1 MVTMKSR
8 LAVLAI
14 IFIFAFSTIARA
26 DVIADRPG
34 DVNGAS
40 GAGIIDISS
49 GSASAGADSAAA
61 GIGGTN
67 AAAGIGP
74 VITDAPV
81 PSGESGV
88 QIIDI
93 STGAKTTEVPMG
105 PVVTE
110 QIGGTAGTV
119 PVTAGSAVGAAEQEM
134 QKIIVLPEQKNA
146 VIKAAPETGADT
158 GSANIGTAASSTE
171 SETEASGKNAGTIEM
186 IDGPVQGSGTTTGES
201 APAAPS
207 GEAPAETSA
216 EASVQA
222 ETEKAQAPAGPVSAG
237 PGSQRVSLGF
247 GIVSPAH
254 NMGSQNL
261 AIGSVELA
269 DGSWQALGYDACI
282 HAPYYK
288 LIRETVDSLGTSW
301 YIVKYSGNRIGNA
314 HTNDGTKAGEVW
326 LLKADC
332 TAKNYIDIA
341 TANSTR
347 GKIVAAALE
356 LLGSRY
362 AYGGSGPDSF
372 DCSGLVK
379 YVCDK
384 AGVKVPRTSS
394 ELCALPNKVDI
405 SKLRPGDICGRNGHV
420 GIYIG
425 NDVFIHASESSV
437 GVVAEYLSSYNA
449 INRFT
454 AYINVVGD

>member
-49 GSASAGADSAAA
+49 GSAASGAVGANAGS
-61 GIGGTN
+61 GGTD

-81 PSGESGV
+81 PVPSGESSV

-93 STGAKTTEVPMG
+93 STGAKTTEIPVG
-105 PVVTE
+105 PVLTE
-110 QIGGTAGTV
+110 QTAEAIEQVVET
-119 PVTAGSAVGAAEQEM
+119 AEQET

-146 VIKAAPETGADT
+146 VIKAAPAT
-158 GSANIGTAASSTE
+158 GTAADETNAE
-171 SETEASGKNAGTIEM
+171 SAAAQAPETEASGENAGNIEM
-186 IDGPVQGSGTTTGES
+186 ID
-201 APAAPS
+201 
-207 GEAPAETSA
+207 
-216 EASVQA
+216 
-222 ETEKAQAPAGPVSAG
+222 GPVSAG

-254 NMGSQNL
+254 NMGNQKL

-332 TAKNYIDIA
+332 TVKNHIDIA
-341 TANSTR
+341 TANATR

>member
-49 GSASAGADSAAA
+49 GSAASGAAGANA
-61 GIGGTN
+61 GSGGTD

-119 PVTAGSAVGAAEQEM
+119 PVTAGSAVGAAEQET

-146 VIKAAPETGADT
+146 VIKAAPAT
-158 GSANIGTAASSTE
+158 GTAADSANAE
-171 SETEASGKNAGTIEM
+171 NAAAQAPETEASGKNAGTIEM
-186 IDGPVQGSGTTTGES
+186 IDGPVQGSGTATGEN
-201 APAAPS
+201 APTEPSTEAA
-207 GEAPAETSA
+207 AEPETVKA
-216 EASVQA
+216 E
-222 ETEKAQAPAGPVSAG
+222 APAGPVSAG

-341 TANSTR
+341 TANATR

>member
-14 IFIFAFSTIARA
+14 IFIFSFSTIARA

-49 GSASAGADSAAA
+49 GSAAIGT
-61 GIGGTN
+61 GGTN
-67 AAAGIGP
+67 AGTGGTNASAGFGP
-74 VITDAPV
+74 IISDAPAPV
-81 PSGESGV
+81 PSGESSV

-93 STGAKTTEVPMG
+93 STGSKTTEIPVG
-105 PVVTE
+105 PVLTE
-110 QIGGTAGTV
+110 QTAEAIEQVAETV
-119 PVTAGSAVGAAEQEM
+119 EQET
-134 QKIIVLPEQKNA
+134 QKVIVLPEQKNA
-146 VIKAAPETGADT
+146 VIKAAPAT
-158 GSANIGTAASSTE
+158 GTAADSANAE
-171 SETEASGKNAGTIEM
+171 SAAAQAPETEASGENAGNIEL
-186 IDGPVQGSGTTTGES
+186 ID
-201 APAAPS
+201 
-207 GEAPAETSA
+207 
-216 EASVQA
+216 
-222 ETEKAQAPAGPVSAG
+222 GPVSAG

-288 LIRETVDSLGTSW
+288 LIREAVDSLGTSW

-332 TAKNYIDIA
+332 TVKNHIDIA
-341 TANSTR
+341 TANAAR

-454 AYINVVGD
+454 TYINVAGD

>member
-49 GSASAGADSAAA
+49 GSAASGTIGTNAGS
-61 GIGGTN
+61 GGTD

-81 PSGESGV
+81 PVPSGESSV

-146 VIKAAPETGADT
+146 VIKAAPAT
-158 GSANIGTAASSTE
+158 GTAADGTNAE
-171 SETEASGKNAGTIEM
+171 SAAAQAPETEASGENAGNIEL
-186 IDGPVQGSGTTTGES
+186 ID
-201 APAAPS
+201 
-207 GEAPAETSA
+207 
-216 EASVQA
+216 
-222 ETEKAQAPAGPVSAG
+222 GPVSAG

-261 AIGSVELA
+261 AIGSVNLLTA
-269 DGSWQALGYDACI
+269 AGRHWDTMPASMR
-282 HAPYYK
+282 P
-288 LIRETVDSLGTSW
+288 TTS
-301 YIVKYSGNRIGNA
+301 
-314 HTNDGTKAGEVW
+314 
-326 LLKADC
+326 
-332 TAKNYIDIA
+332 
-341 TANSTR
+341 
-347 GKIVAAALE
+347 
-356 LLGSRY
+356 
-362 AYGGSGPDSF
+362 
-372 DCSGLVK
+372 
-379 YVCDK
+379 
-384 AGVKVPRTSS
+384 
-394 ELCALPNKVDI
+394 
-405 SKLRPGDICGRNGHV
+405 
-420 GIYIG
+420 
-425 NDVFIHASESSV
+425 
-437 GVVAEYLSSYNA
+437 
-449 INRFT
+449 
-454 AYINVVGD
+454 

>member
-1 MVTMKSR
+1 MITMKSR

-14 IFIFAFSTIARA
+14 IFIFSFSTTARA

-49 GSASAGADSAAA
+49 GSAASGAV
-61 GIGGTN
+61 GTN
-67 AAAGIGP
+67 AGSGGTDASAGIGP

-81 PSGESGV
+81 PVPSGESSV

-93 STGAKTTEVPMG
+93 STGAKTTEIPVG
-105 PVVTE
+105 PVLTE
-110 QIGGTAGTV
+110 QTAEAIEQVAET
-119 PVTAGSAVGAAEQEM
+119 AEQET
-134 QKIIVLPEQKNA
+134 QKVIVLPEQKNA
-146 VIKAAPETGADT
+146 VIKAAPAT
-158 GSANIGTAASSTE
+158 GTAADSANAE
-171 SETEASGKNAGTIEM
+171 SAAAQAPETEASGENAGNIEL
-186 IDGPVQGSGTTTGES
+186 ID
-201 APAAPS
+201 
-207 GEAPAETSA
+207 
-216 EASVQA
+216 
-222 ETEKAQAPAGPVSAG
+222 GPVSAG

-288 LIRETVDSLGTSW
+288 LIREAVDSLGTSW

-394 ELCALPNKVDI
+394 ELCALPDKVDI

-454 AYINVVGD
+454 TYINVVGD

>member
-14 IFIFAFSTIARA
+14 IFIFSFSTIARA

-49 GSASAGADSAAA
+49 GSAASGAV
-61 GIGGTN
+61 GTN
-67 AAAGIGP
+67 AGSGGTDAAAEIGP

-81 PSGESGV
+81 PVPSGESSV

-93 STGAKTTEVPMG
+93 STGAKTTEIPVG
-105 PVVTE
+105 PVLTE
-110 QIGGTAGTV
+110 QTAEAIEQVAET
-119 PVTAGSAVGAAEQEM
+119 AEQET
-134 QKIIVLPEQKNA
+134 QKVIVLPEQKNA
-146 VIKAAPETGADT
+146 VIKAAPAT
-158 GSANIGTAASSTE
+158 GTAADGTNAE
-171 SETEASGKNAGTIEM
+171 SAAAQAPATEASGENAGNIEL
-186 IDGPVQGSGTTTGES
+186 ID
-201 APAAPS
+201 
-207 GEAPAETSA
+207 
-216 EASVQA
+216 
-222 ETEKAQAPAGPVSAG
+222 GPVSAG

-288 LIRETVDSLGTSW
+288 LIREAVDSLGTSW

-394 ELCALPNKVDI
+394 ELCALPDKVDI

>member
-34 DVNGAS
+34 DINGAS
-40 GAGIIDISS
+40 GTGIIDISS
-49 GSASAGADSAAA
+49 GSAAIGTGGTNAGT
-61 GIGGTN
+61 GGTN

-74 VITDAPV
+74 IISDAPAPV
-81 PSGESGV
+81 PSGESSV

-93 STGAKTTEVPMG
+93 STGSKTTEVPMG
-105 PVVTE
+105 PVITE
-110 QIGGTAGTV
+110 Q
-119 PVTAGSAVGAAEQEM
+119 AAETIEQET
-134 QKIIVLPEQKNA
+134 QKVIVLPEQNGA
-146 VIKAAPETGADT
+146 VIKAAPETG
-158 GSANIGTAASSTE
+158 TAADGTNGGNAATE
-171 SETEASGKNAGTIEM
+171 PETEASGENAGNIEM
-186 IDGPVQGSGTTTGES
+186 IDGPVQGSGTATGEN
-201 APAAPS
+201 APTEPS
-207 GEAPAETSA
+207 TEASA
-216 EASVQA
+216 EP
-222 ETEKAQAPAGPVSAG
+222 ETVKTEAPAGPVSAG

-288 LIRETVDSLGTSW
+288 LIREAVDSLGTSW

-341 TANSTR
+341 TANTTR

>member
-49 GSASAGADSAAA
+49 GSAASGAVGTNAGS
-61 GIGGTN
+61 GGTD

-81 PSGESGV
+81 PVPSGESSV

-93 STGAKTTEVPMG
+93 STGAKTTEIPVG
-105 PVVTE
+105 PVLTE
-110 QIGGTAGTV
+110 QTAEAIEQVAET
-119 PVTAGSAVGAAEQEM
+119 AEQET
-134 QKIIVLPEQKNA
+134 QKVIVLPEQKNA
-146 VIKAAPETGADT
+146 VIKAAPAM
-158 GSANIGTAASSTE
+158 GTAADSANAE
-171 SETEASGKNAGTIEM
+171 SAAAQAPETEASGENAGNIEL
-186 IDGPVQGSGTTTGES
+186 IDGPVQGSGTATGEN
-201 APAAPS
+201 APTESSTEAA
-207 GEAPAETSA
+207 AEPETVKA
-216 EASVQA
+216 E
-222 ETEKAQAPAGPVSAG
+222 APAGPVSAG

-288 LIRETVDSLGTSW
+288 LIREAVDSLGTSW

-332 TAKNYIDIA
+332 TVKNHIDIA
-341 TANSTR
+341 TANATR

>member
-49 GSASAGADSAAA
+49 GSAASGAVGANAGS
-61 GIGGTN
+61 GGTD

-81 PSGESGV
+81 PVPSGESNV

-93 STGAKTTEVPMG
+93 STGAKTTEIPVG
-105 PVVTE
+105 PVLTE
-110 QIGGTAGTV
+110 QTAEAIEQVAET
-119 PVTAGSAVGAAEQEM
+119 AEQET
-134 QKIIVLPEQKNA
+134 QKVIVLPEQKNA
-146 VIKAAPETGADT
+146 VIKAAPAT
-158 GSANIGTAASSTE
+158 GTAADGTNAE
-171 SETEASGKNAGTIEM
+171 SAAAQAPETEASGENAGNIEM
-186 IDGPVQGSGTTTGES
+186 IDGPVQGSGTATGEN
-201 APAAPS
+201 APTEPSTEAA
-207 GEAPAETSA
+207 AEPETVKA
-216 EASVQA
+216 E
-222 ETEKAQAPAGPVSAG
+222 APAGPVSAG
-237 PGSQRVSLGF
+237 PGSQRVPLGF

-288 LIRETVDSLGTSW
+288 LIREAVDSLGTSW

-341 TANSTR
+341 TANATR

>member
-34 DVNGAS
+34 DINGAS
-40 GAGIIDISS
+40 GTGIIDISS
-49 GSASAGADSAAA
+49 GSAAAGAGGTNAGSGGAASGAVGTNA
-61 GIGGTN
+61 GSGGTN

-74 VITDAPV
+74 IISDTPV
-81 PSGESGV
+81 PSGESSV

-93 STGAKTTEVPMG
+93 STGSKTTEIPMG
-105 PVVTE
+105 PVITE
-110 QIGGTAGTV
+110 Q
-119 PVTAGSAVGAAEQEM
+119 AAETMEQET
-134 QKIIVLPEQKNA
+134 QKIIVLPEQNGA
-146 VIKAAPETGADT
+146 VIKAAPETGTKAD
-158 GSANIGTAASSTE
+158 GTNGGNAAIE
-171 SETEASGKNAGTIEM
+171 PETEASGENAGNIEM
-186 IDGPVQGSGTTTGES
+186 IDGPVQGSGTATGEN
-201 APAAPS
+201 APTVPS
-207 GEAPAETSA
+207 GEAPAETSGKAPQTETVKA
-216 EASVQA
+216 EV
-222 ETEKAQAPAGPVSAG
+222 PAGPVSAG

-288 LIRETVDSLGTSW
+288 LVREAVDSLGTAW

-341 TANSTR
+341 TANTTR

-454 AYINVVGD
+454 SYINVVGD

>member
-49 GSASAGADSAAA
+49 GSAASGAVGANAGS
-61 GIGGTN
+61 GGTD

-81 PSGESGV
+81 PVPSGESNV

-93 STGAKTTEVPMG
+93 STGAKTTEIPVG
-105 PVVTE
+105 PVLTE
-110 QIGGTAGTV
+110 QTAEAIEQVAET
-119 PVTAGSAVGAAEQEM
+119 AEQET
-134 QKIIVLPEQKNA
+134 QKVIVLPEQKNA
-146 VIKAAPETGADT
+146 VIKAAPAT
-158 GSANIGTAASSTE
+158 GTAADSANAE
-171 SETEASGKNAGTIEM
+171 SAAAQAPETEASGKNAGTIEL
-186 IDGPVQGSGTTTGES
+186 ID
-201 APAAPS
+201 
-207 GEAPAETSA
+207 
-216 EASVQA
+216 
-222 ETEKAQAPAGPVSAG
+222 GPVSAG

-254 NMGSQNL
+254 NMGGQNL
-261 AIGSVELA
+261 TIGSVELA

-288 LIRETVDSLGTSW
+288 LVREAVDSLGTSW

-341 TANSTR
+341 TANATR

-405 SKLRPGDICGRNGHV
+405 SKLRPGDICGRTGHV

>member
-49 GSASAGADSAAA
+49 GSAASGTIGTNAGS
-61 GIGGTN
+61 GGTD

-81 PSGESGV
+81 PVPSGESSV

-146 VIKAAPETGADT
+146 VIKAAPAT
-158 GSANIGTAASSTE
+158 GTAADGTNAE
-171 SETEASGKNAGTIEM
+171 SAAAQAPETEASGENAGNIEM
-186 IDGPVQGSGTTTGES
+186 IDGPVQGSGTATGEN
-201 APAAPS
+201 APTEPSTEAA
-207 GEAPAETSA
+207 AEPETVKA
-216 EASVQA
+216 E
-222 ETEKAQAPAGPVSAG
+222 APAGPVSAG

-288 LIRETVDSLGTSW
+288 LIREAVDSLGTSW

-341 TANSTR
+341 TANSAR

>member
-49 GSASAGADSAAA
+49 GSAASGAVGANAGS
-61 GIGGTN
+61 GGTD

-81 PSGESGV
+81 PVPSGESNV

-93 STGAKTTEVPMG
+93 STGAKTTEIPVG
-105 PVVTE
+105 PVLTE
-110 QIGGTAGTV
+110 QTAEAIEQVAETV
-119 PVTAGSAVGAAEQEM
+119 EQET
-134 QKIIVLPEQKNA
+134 QKVIVLPEQKNA
-146 VIKAAPETGADT
+146 VIKAAPAT
-158 GSANIGTAASSTE
+158 GTAADGTNAE
-171 SETEASGKNAGTIEM
+171 SAAAQAPETEASGENAGNIEL
-186 IDGPVQGSGTTTGES
+186 ID
-201 APAAPS
+201 
-207 GEAPAETSA
+207 
-216 EASVQA
+216 
-222 ETEKAQAPAGPVSAG
+222 GPVSAG

-288 LIRETVDSLGTSW
+288 LIREAVDSLGTSW

-332 TAKNYIDIA
+332 TVKNHIDIA
-341 TANSTR
+341 TANATR

>member
-14 IFIFAFSTIARA
+14 IFIFSFSTIARA

-34 DVNGAS
+34 VVNGAS
-40 GAGIIDISS
+40 GTGIIDISS
-49 GSASAGADSAAA
+49 GSAASGTV
-61 GIGGTN
+61 GTN
-67 AAAGIGP
+67 AGSGGAAAGIGP

-81 PSGESGV
+81 PVPSGESNV

-93 STGAKTTEVPMG
+93 STGAKTTEIPVG
-105 PVVTE
+105 PVLTE
-110 QIGGTAGTV
+110 QTAE
-119 PVTAGSAVGAAEQEM
+119 AIEQAAETIEQET

-146 VIKAAPETGADT
+146 VIKAAPAT
-158 GSANIGTAASSTE
+158 GTAADSANAE
-171 SETEASGKNAGTIEM
+171 NAAAQAPETEASGENAGNIEM
-186 IDGPVQGSGTTTGES
+186 IDGPVQGSGTATGEN
-201 APAAPS
+201 APTEPSTEAA
-207 GEAPAETSA
+207 AEPETVKA
-216 EASVQA
+216 EV
-222 ETEKAQAPAGPVSAG
+222 PAGPVSAG

-288 LIRETVDSLGTSW
+288 LIREAVDSLGTSW

-341 TANSTR
+341 TANATR

-454 AYINVVGD
+454 TYINVAGD

>member
-49 GSASAGADSAAA
+49 GSAASGAVGANAGS
-61 GIGGTN
+61 GGTD

-81 PSGESGV
+81 PVPSGESSV

-105 PVVTE
+105 PVLTE
-110 QIGGTAGTV
+110 QTAEAIEQVAETV
-119 PVTAGSAVGAAEQEM
+119 EQET
-134 QKIIVLPEQKNA
+134 QKVIVLPEQKNA
-146 VIKAAPETGADT
+146 VIKATPAT
-158 GSANIGTAASSTE
+158 GTAADSANAE
-171 SETEASGKNAGTIEM
+171 SAAAQAPETEASGENAGNIEM
-186 IDGPVQGSGTTTGES
+186 ID
-201 APAAPS
+201 
-207 GEAPAETSA
+207 
-216 EASVQA
+216 
-222 ETEKAQAPAGPVSAG
+222 GPVSAG

-288 LIRETVDSLGTSW
+288 LIREAVDSLGTSW

-341 TANSTR
+341 TANATR

>member
-40 GAGIIDISS
+40 GTGIIDINS
-49 GSASAGADSAAA
+49 GSAAIGT
-61 GIGGTN
+61 GGTN
-67 AAAGIGP
+67 AGTGGTNASAGFGP
-74 VITDAPV
+74 IISDAPAPV
-81 PSGESGV
+81 PSGESSV

-93 STGAKTTEVPMG
+93 STGSKTTEVPMG
-105 PVVTE
+105 PVITE
-110 QIGGTAGTV
+110 Q
-119 PVTAGSAVGAAEQEM
+119 AAETIEQET
-134 QKIIVLPEQKNA
+134 QKVIVLPEQKNA
-146 VIKAAPETGADT
+146 VIKATPAT
-158 GSANIGTAASSTE
+158 GTAADSANAE
-171 SETEASGKNAGTIEM
+171 SAAAQAPETEASGENAGNIEM
-186 IDGPVQGSGTTTGES
+186 ID
-201 APAAPS
+201 
-207 GEAPAETSA
+207 
-216 EASVQA
+216 
-222 ETEKAQAPAGPVSAG
+222 GPVSAG

-341 TANSTR
+341 TANATR

>member
-14 IFIFAFSTIARA
+14 IFIFAFSIIARA

-49 GSASAGADSAAA
+49 GSAASGTV
-61 GIGGTN
+61 GTN
-67 AAAGIGP
+67 AGSGGAAAGIGP
-74 VITDAPV
+74 IISDAPV
-81 PSGESGV
+81 PFGESSV

-93 STGAKTTEVPMG
+93 STGAKTTEIPVG
-105 PVVTE
+105 PVLTE
-110 QIGGTAGTV
+110 QTTEAIEQVAET
-119 PVTAGSAVGAAEQEM
+119 AEQET
-134 QKIIVLPEQKNA
+134 QKVIVLPEQKNA
-146 VIKAAPETGADT
+146 VIKAAPAT
-158 GSANIGTAASSTE
+158 GTAADGT
-171 SETEASGKNAGTIEM
+171 NA
-186 IDGPVQGSGTTTGES
+186 ES
-201 APAAPS
+201 AA
-207 GEAPAETSA
+207 
-216 EASVQA
+216 
-222 ETEKAQAPAGPVSAG
+222 AQAPETEVSGENAGNIELIDGPVSAG

-288 LIRETVDSLGTSW
+288 LIREAVDSLGTSW

-341 TANSTR
+341 TANATR

>member
-1 MVTMKSR
+1 
-8 LAVLAI
+8 
-14 IFIFAFSTIARA
+14 
-26 DVIADRPG
+26 
-34 DVNGAS
+34 
-40 GAGIIDISS
+40 
-49 GSASAGADSAAA
+49 
-61 GIGGTN
+61 
-67 AAAGIGP
+67 
-74 VITDAPV
+74 
-81 PSGESGV
+81 
-88 QIIDI
+88 
-93 STGAKTTEVPMG
+93 MG
-105 PVVTE
+105 PVLTE
-110 QIGGTAGTV
+110 QTAEAIEQVAET
-119 PVTAGSAVGAAEQEM
+119 AEQET
-134 QKIIVLPEQKNA
+134 QKVIVLPEQKNA
-146 VIKAAPETGADT
+146 VIKAAPATGTTAD
-158 GSANIGTAASSTE
+158 SANAESAAAQAP
-171 SETEASGKNAGTIEM
+171 ETEASGENVGNIEM
-186 IDGPVQGSGTTTGES
+186 IDGPVQGSGTATGEN
-201 APAAPS
+201 APTEPSKEAA
-207 GEAPAETSA
+207 AEPETVKA
-216 EASVQA
+216 E
-222 ETEKAQAPAGPVSAG
+222 APAGPVSAG

-341 TANSTR
+341 TANATR

-454 AYINVVGD
+454 TYINVAGD

>member
-14 IFIFAFSTIARA
+14 IFIFSFSTIARA

-49 GSASAGADSAAA
+49 GSAASGAV
-61 GIGGTN
+61 GTN
-67 AAAGIGP
+67 AGSGGTDATAGIGP

-81 PSGESGV
+81 PVPSGESSV

-93 STGAKTTEVPMG
+93 STGAKTTEIPVG
-105 PVVTE
+105 PVLTE
-110 QIGGTAGTV
+110 QTAEAIEQVAETV
-119 PVTAGSAVGAAEQEM
+119 EQET
-134 QKIIVLPEQKNA
+134 QKVIVLPEQKNA
-146 VIKAAPETGADT
+146 VIKAAPAT
-158 GSANIGTAASSTE
+158 GTAADGTNAE
-171 SETEASGKNAGTIEM
+171 SAAAQAPETEASGENAGNIEL
-186 IDGPVQGSGTTTGES
+186 ID
-201 APAAPS
+201 
-207 GEAPAETSA
+207 
-216 EASVQA
+216 
-222 ETEKAQAPAGPVSAG
+222 GPVSAG
-237 PGSQRVSLGF
+237 PGSQRVFLGF

-288 LIRETVDSLGTSW
+288 LIREAVDSLGTSW

-341 TANSTR
+341 TANATR

>member
-14 IFIFAFSTIARA
+14 IFIFSFSTIARA

-49 GSASAGADSAAA
+49 GSAASGAV
-61 GIGGTN
+61 GTN
-67 AAAGIGP
+67 AGSGGTDAVAGIGP

-81 PSGESGV
+81 PVPSGESNV

-93 STGAKTTEVPMG
+93 STGAKTTEIPVG
-105 PVVTE
+105 PVLTEQTAEATE
-110 QIGGTAGTV
+110 QIAET
-119 PVTAGSAVGAAEQEM
+119 AEQET
-134 QKIIVLPEQKNA
+134 QKVIVLPEQKNA
-146 VIKAAPETGADT
+146 VIKAAPAT
-158 GSANIGTAASSTE
+158 GTAADSANAE
-171 SETEASGKNAGTIEM
+171 SAAAQAPETEASGENAGNIEL
-186 IDGPVQGSGTTTGES
+186 ID
-201 APAAPS
+201 
-207 GEAPAETSA
+207 
-216 EASVQA
+216 
-222 ETEKAQAPAGPVSAG
+222 GPVSAG

-332 TAKNYIDIA
+332 TVKNHIDIA
-341 TANSTR
+341 TANATR

-454 AYINVVGD
+454 TYINVVGD

>member
-49 GSASAGADSAAA
+49 GSAASGTVGANAGS
-61 GIGGTN
+61 GGTD

-81 PSGESGV
+81 PVPSGESSV

-93 STGAKTTEVPMG
+93 STGAKTTEIPVG
-105 PVVTE
+105 PVLTE
-110 QIGGTAGTV
+110 QTAEAIEQVAETV
-119 PVTAGSAVGAAEQEM
+119 EQET
-134 QKIIVLPEQKNA
+134 QKVIVLPEQKNA
-146 VIKAAPETGADT
+146 VIKAAPAT
-158 GSANIGTAASSTE
+158 GTAADSANAE
-171 SETEASGKNAGTIEM
+171 SAAAQAPETEASGENAGNIEL
-186 IDGPVQGSGTTTGES
+186 IDGPVQGSGTATGEN
-201 APAAPS
+201 APTEPSTEAA
-207 GEAPAETSA
+207 AEPETVKA
-216 EASVQA
+216 E
-222 ETEKAQAPAGPVSAG
+222 APAGPVSAG

-288 LIRETVDSLGTSW
+288 LIREAVDSLGTSW

-341 TANSTR
+341 TANATR

>member
-1 MVTMKSR
+1 MKSR

-14 IFIFAFSTIARA
+14 IFIFSFSTIARA

-49 GSASAGADSAAA
+49 GSAASGAV
-61 GIGGTN
+61 GTN
-67 AAAGIGP
+67 AGSGGTDAAAEIGP

-81 PSGESGV
+81 PVPSGESSV

-93 STGAKTTEVPMG
+93 STGAKTTEIPVG
-105 PVVTE
+105 PVLTE
-110 QIGGTAGTV
+110 QTAEAIEQVAET
-119 PVTAGSAVGAAEQEM
+119 AEQET
-134 QKIIVLPEQKNA
+134 QKVIVLPEQKNA
-146 VIKAAPETGADT
+146 VIKAAPAT
-158 GSANIGTAASSTE
+158 GTAADGTNAE
-171 SETEASGKNAGTIEM
+171 SAAAQAPATEASGENAGNIEL
-186 IDGPVQGSGTTTGES
+186 ID
-201 APAAPS
+201 
-207 GEAPAETSA
+207 
-216 EASVQA
+216 
-222 ETEKAQAPAGPVSAG
+222 GPVSAG

-288 LIRETVDSLGTSW
+288 LIREAVDSLGTSW

-394 ELCALPNKVDI
+394 ELCALPDKVDI